1 MKNETEEQ
9 VKSPPE
15 QLNCNGEKKDW
26 AEQSTEKPLEMSDAA
41 GPARPEKNPELLPE
55 TPTPLVC
62 GSIGITL
69 VSSAS
74 LLSSGGVGSIF
85 RLARALGLALALAPF
100 ATLATLATLGSG
112 SRRL

>member
-9 VKSPPE
+9 VKSPSE

-26 AEQSTEKPLEMSDAA
+26 AEQSAEKPLELSDAA
-41 GPARPEKNPELLPE
+41 GQARPEKNPELLPE

-62 GSIGITL
+62 GSIRITL

-74 LLSSGGVGSIF
+74 FLSSGGVGGIF
-85 RLARALGLALALAPF
+85 RLALALGLALTPF

-112 SRRL
+112 SKRW

>member
-9 VKSPPE
+9 VKSP
-15 QLNCNGEKKDW
+15 CEKKDW
-26 AEQSTEKPLEMSDAA
+26 AEQSAEKPLEMSDAA
-41 GPARPEKNPELLPE
+41 GPGRPEKNPESLPE

-62 GSIGITL
+62 GSIRIML

-74 LLSSGGVGSIF
+74 FMSSGGVGGIF
-85 RLARALGLALALAPF
+85 RLALALGLALTPF

-112 SRRL
+112 SRRW